1 VPERIV
7 LLASLAILIT
17 LTTLAVR
24 MYSARRLTRLKTV
37 PLDPLWATLGE
48 QPDGRRTLVTF
59 STPSCAACHK
69 AQAPAVGKVKQQL
82 GPDGVRIIEI
92 NAAERP
98 EIARAFGVL
107 TVPSTAVLA
116 AAGHVVAV
124 NQGFAPSTKLVQ
136 QLQNT

>member
-1 VPERIV
+1 MR
-7 LLASLAILIT
+7 T
-17 LTTLAVR
+17 
-24 MYSARRLTRLKTV
+24 YSARQLATLKTA
-37 PLDPLWATLGE
+37 PQDPLWASLGE

-69 AQAPAVGKVKQQL
+69 AQAPAVSKVEQQL
-82 GPDGVRIIEI
+82 GSATVRIIRV

-98 EIARAFGVL
+98 EIAQAFGVM

-124 NQGFAPSTKLVQ
+124 NQGFAPSTRLVK